1 MNDSVSIN
9 ISDWTRQWS
18 SNLPTVEILP
28 RQPVEVF
35 GIIFCRS
42 VGCCGL
48 FQKACPDLLSCG
60 ETQRFVPHRQSDPAL
75 DCVIEVPD
83 SVGRE
88 KHDPLIV
95 LELAEEDRD
104 ASVLM
109 TVDRARL
116 HEHIR
121 FIQKDQ
127 GFPVIRQLRDMGQ
140 LILQLLRFMTQ
151 LSGRNL
157 DGQNAQQH

>member
-1 MNDSVSIN
+1 MNDSVSIDRFDR
-9 ISDWTRQWS
+9 IRQWS
-18 SNLPTVEILP
+18 SNLPTVEIFP
-28 RQPVEVF
+28 RQPIEVF
-35 GIIFCRS
+35 GIVFCRS
-42 VGCCGL
+42 VDCYGL
-48 FQKACPDLLSCG
+48 FQKACPDLLSGG
-60 ETQRFVPHRQSDPAL
+60 ETQRLVPHRQSDPAL
-75 DCVIEVPD
+75 DCIIEVPD

-88 KHDPLIV
+88 KHDLLIV

-116 HEHIR
+116 HEYIR

-151 LSGRNL
+151 LSGGNL